1 MIFKTPTP
9 IQEINLKIN
18 NPNNVKLYIKREDL
32 IHNIVSGNKWRKLKY
47 NFEYLLNNKIKT
59 ILSFGGAYSNHLHAL
74 SWLAK
79 KN

>member
-59 ILSFGGAYSNHLHAL
+59 ILIFGGAY
-74 SWLAK
+74 
-79 KN
+79 